1 MEEKLLDLIENQT
14 NPTIATYAK
23 VGEVHV
29 RVTAKV
35 KSEEEAKSLIK
46 PVIKEIRSRFGDYVY
61 STREDE
67 TLEGAVV
74 ALLKKYG
81 LTVTTAESCTGGMLA
96 ARLINVP
103 GVSEVF
109 KEGFITY
116 SNKAKRKQLDVN
128 KGTLKK
134 YGAVSEQTAREMA
147 MGGVFATTAD
157 VCVAITG
164 VAGPDSDGEKP
175 VGLVYIACYMNEKVW
190 VEHYNFRGDR
200 GKIREQSVV
209 KALDLLRRA
218 ILDNYRK

>member
-1 MEEKLLDLIENQT
+1 MFQSKVTPYLRSIQPEMIFSRMVKICGVGESAVEEKLLDLIENQT

-103 GVSEVF
+103 GVSE
-109 KEGFITY
+109 Y
-116 SNKAKRKQLDVN
+116 SR
-128 KGTLKK
+128 
-134 YGAVSEQTAREMA
+134 
-147 MGGVFATTAD
+147 
-157 VCVAITG
+157 
-164 VAGPDSDGEKP
+164 
-175 VGLVYIACYMNEKVW
+175 
-190 VEHYNFRGDR
+190 
-200 GKIREQSVV
+200 
-209 KALDLLRRA
+209 KALSHIPIRPSV
-218 ILDNYRK
+218 NSWM